1 LRREENR
8 RPPVAAV
15 LALFAIAGA
24 GCGDREIDRAKA
36 EAFALG
42 AIRPAPRTVSCPKGV
57 KVEKGKTF
65 ECHVT
70 TTDGTPATITMH
82 IADDDGKVT
91 VGAGD
96 LKRP

>member
-1 LRREENR
+1 MGNR
-8 RPPVAAV
+8 GLVVAAV
-15 LALFAIAGA
+15 LALFAIAG
-24 GCGDREIDRAKA
+24 CGDREIDGAKA
-36 EAFALG
+36 EAFAVG
-42 AIRPAPRTVSCPKGV
+42 AIRPAPRSVSCPRGV

-70 TTDGTPATITMH
+70 TTDGTPATITLH
-82 IADDDGKVT
+82 ITGDDGKVA